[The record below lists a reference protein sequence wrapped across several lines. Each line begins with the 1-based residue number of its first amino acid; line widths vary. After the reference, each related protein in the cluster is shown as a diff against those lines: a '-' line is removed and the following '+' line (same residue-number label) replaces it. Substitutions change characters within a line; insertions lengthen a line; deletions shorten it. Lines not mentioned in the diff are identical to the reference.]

1 MRRANKVKIA
11 PNLVSAARSKV
22 PTGNMNEATRSEES
36 ASQKTDNDET
46 PLLIKKAGPGPSFS
60 RYNSKNKIQPS
71 NPSHTGRT
79 FSTASESEDEVH
91 EEATK
96 SPAKKD
102 NVDTTST
109 LKGKRLKKKCDEET
123 PLSIKKANLKR
134 KLASGDHSKLAL
146 RDYIHYNPPDGEK
159 P

>member
-1 MRRANKVKIA
+1 MRRAYKVKLA
-11 PNLVSAARSKV
+11 PNLVSAAAARSKV
-22 PTGNMNEATRSEES
+22 PTGNMNEATCSEES
-36 ASQKTDNDET
+36 VSQKTEYENEK
-46 PLLIKKAGPGPSFS
+46 PLLIQKAGPGPSFS
-60 RYNSKNKIQPS
+60 RFNSKNKIQPS

-79 FSTASESEDEVH
+79 FSSASESED

-109 LKGKRLKKKCDEET
+109 LKGKTLKKKSDEET
-123 PLSIKKANLKR
+123 PLSIKKAILKR
-134 KLASGDHSKLAL
+134 NLASVDRSKMTM
-146 RDYIHYNPPDGEK
+146 RDLIYTNPADGQR